1 MHQHAVLEEYEK
13 LGAVIRAAED
23 WSKQY
28 DKDTE
33 SKAKLIKAEA
43 KLERALVVYF
53 KEFSERAPR
62 YINWLQYASRR
73 PIIQADDLEF
83 DIDILINDEIG
94 NEDGILINTM
104 YDPISD
110 AVVAGAQAG
119 ERIYSQPI
127 GLTKTSSTVQ
137 NIARNQVA
145 KLVGKS
151 VTQDGRFIDNPKAEY
166 SITKK
171 TRDDIRQSLRTSIG
185 LGEDQAT
192 AAARLQNT
200 IKNPRRAEIIAR
212 TEAVNAY
219 GGGLLEMGRQSGAVA
234 KEWQAVNTKDIC
246 ATNENAG
253 MIPITDEFPSGHQA
267 PGAHPNC
274 RCGLRLVYEE
284 EYRQAHPFKSLNQEG
299 FIELGAPAN
308 EAIAKGRKYHAVG
321 RSSDP
326 LSVFHGEGKNSNS
339 PYTDILGNSFYVA
352 RDKKLAAEFG
362 KTTKLKLPF
371 GEKDVLLIA
380 DDQQYSQL
388 IGDSIRFAVAT
399 KADPNTTFAIPNYI
413 NHLGYKAAEIPASVD
428 PMAGIAV
435 TNPEAIATIVKQ
447 LGK

>member
-1 MHQHAVLEEYEK
+1 MHQQAVLEEYEK

-23 WSKQY
+23 WSKLY
-28 DKDTE
+28 DKDME

-43 KLERALVVYF
+43 KLERSLVVYF
-53 KEFSERAPR
+53 KEFSDRVSN
-62 YINWLQYASRR
+62 YINWFYYINRR
-73 PIIQADDLEF
+73 PVIQADDLEF
-83 DIDILINDEIG
+83 DIDVLINDEIG

-104 YDPISD
+104 YDPITD
-110 AVVAGAQAG
+110 AVAAGAQAG
-119 ERIYSQPI
+119 EQIYGQPV

-137 NIARNQVA
+137 NVARNQVA

-166 SITKK
+166 SITNK
-171 TRDDIRQSLRTSIG
+171 TRDDIRQSLRTSLG
-185 LGEDQAT
+185 LGEDQA
-192 AAARLQNT
+192 AAVARLRET

-234 KEWQAVNTKDIC
+234 KEWQALNANDIC
-246 ATNENAG
+246 AVNENAG

-267 PGAHPNC
+267 PSAHPNC

-284 EYRQAHPFKSLNQEG
+284 EYRRAHPFKSMGQEG

-308 EAIAKGRKYHAVG
+308 DAIANGRKYRAVG
-321 RSSDP
+321 KSSEP
-326 LSVFHGEGKNSNS
+326 FTVYHGVGNNTES

-362 KTTKLKLPF
+362 KTSKLKLPF
-371 GEKDVLLIA
+371 GEKDILLIN
-380 DDQQYSQL
+380 DDEHYSQL

-435 TNPEAIATIVKQ
+435 TNPESIAAIVKQ
-447 LGK
+447 LSK